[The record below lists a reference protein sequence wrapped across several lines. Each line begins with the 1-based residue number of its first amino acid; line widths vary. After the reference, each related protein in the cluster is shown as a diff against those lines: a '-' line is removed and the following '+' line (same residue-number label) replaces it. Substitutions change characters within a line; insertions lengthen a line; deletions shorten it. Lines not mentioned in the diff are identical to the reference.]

1 MATAVKQ
8 RSLGFSE
15 GLPTRLTAVA
25 LHSGV
30 CFAVFAD
37 ISLSYLSIV
46 CAGFVPAERPGLG
59 HFLLFHCL
67 VLPLLKRLFLILYH
81 QSRGRLPSLQYLKK
95 YLTTKDMV
103 LAIFFDIDAFDDDHS
118 FKELGIE
125 AINIEQKGDDFAYL
139 CVSAEPG
146 LTGEHEAFT
155 RLIGKKNIR
164 GSSTYKPKL
173 IECEEELEKAFE
185 NILQQAVE
193 VLKNLQKLP
202 AAT

>member
-81 QSRGRLPSLQYLKK
+81 QSRGRLPDRSSDGNASLG
-95 YLTTKDMV
+95 
-103 LAIFFDIDAFDDDHS
+103 AIEHQPIGR
-118 FKELGIE
+118 L
-125 AINIEQKGDDFAYL
+125 
-139 CVSAEPG
+139 SA
-146 LTGEHEAFT
+146 
-155 RLIGKKNIR
+155 
-164 GSSTYKPKL
+164 
-173 IECEEELEKAFE
+173 
-185 NILQQAVE
+185 
-193 VLKNLQKLP
+193 
-202 AAT
+202 